1 MELQG
6 TVVQWRSGIA
16 KVQIAV
22 SACSACT
29 HNCSAR
35 LGDGGRYLLAEAPSP
50 LLPGQS
56 VLVDVALPSPARA
69 VALAYVLPLAGFM
82 AGLFIGNA
90 AFGGA
95 PLPALGLGLAED
107 PGGGLSFGQ
116 SRCRIAAEGLV
127 RAHAEGAQ
135 SPAARAERMAAAF
148 RERGLDPLCPYLEP
162 GSRDTY
168 TFEPDA

>member
-95 PLPALGLGLAED
+95 PLPALGLGLAGARW
-107 PGGGLSFGQ
+107 PMARWPSWNAAGAARVVSTGVAAGAACP
-116 SRCRIAAEGLV
+116 RAAE
-127 RAHAEGAQ
+127 E
-135 SPAARAERMAAAF
+135 PAD
-148 RERGLDPLCPYLEP
+148 DP
-162 GSRDTY
+162 S
-168 TFEPDA
+168 

>member
-95 PLPALGLGLAED
+95 SLPALGLGLA
-107 PGGGLSFGQ
+107 GGAVAYGAVAFLER
-116 SRCRIAAEGLV
+116 SRRARVVSTGVAAGAACPRAAE
-127 RAHAEGAQ
+127 E
-135 SPAARAERMAAAF
+135 PAD
-148 RERGLDPLCPYLEP
+148 DP
-162 GSRDTY
+162 S
-168 TFEPDA
+168 